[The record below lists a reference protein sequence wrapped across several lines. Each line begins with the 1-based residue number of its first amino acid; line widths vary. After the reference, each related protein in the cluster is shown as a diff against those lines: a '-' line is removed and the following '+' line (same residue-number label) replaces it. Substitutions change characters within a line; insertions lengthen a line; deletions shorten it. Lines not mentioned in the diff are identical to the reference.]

1 MTKINVIDV
10 VTDSATCSS
19 LSDVDSDMA
28 SDVAADMASDVAN
41 DMAADVA
48 SYMAAD
54 VAANMADDVAF
65 LKKIWPTCYWVLFET
80 GPLRWAIFERITIPL
95 RLTAIHKAHGKF
107 RLFIK

>member
-10 VTDSATCSS
+10 VTDNATCSTINDMDIDMAS
-19 LSDVDSDMA
+19 YVAADMA

-54 VAANMADDVAF
+54 VAANMAADVAF
-65 LKKIWPTCYWVLFET
+65 KKKS
-80 GPLRWAIFERITIPL
+80 GPLVIGFFSKL
-95 RLTAIHKAHGKF
+95 GH
-107 RLFIK
+107 